1 MKDKKTAFERRIE
14 MLLLLIKNRKSSIV
28 ELSKVFS
35 VCRKTA
41 YNDIVFLSR
50 YAPIYTKGGA
60 NGGVF
65 LLGDYRNEMFPYL
78 SYDEEALLR
87 RIMETLSS
95 SDKNIVKNIINK
107 FSQPKPTT

>member
-14 MLLLLIKNRKSSIV
+14 MLLLLIKKRKSSIV

-60 NGGVF
+60 NGVVLCQDNGH
-65 LLGDYRNEMFPYL
+65 
-78 SYDEEALLR
+78 
-87 RIMETLSS
+87 I
-95 SDKNIVKNIINK
+95 
-107 FSQPKPTT
+107 KPLFFGKISKMHKVVAFIPRFA